1 MLIKFSSIKNQR
13 YKYKHK
19 NRSSTIFKPYKLPL
33 TSFRKIQL
41 IAFRTVNLFL
51 FHIKT
56 AINYISK
63 ILSLRAKLSRK
74 MRFRKKKLTES
85 FQKTDLMFSNAN
97 KIFTY
102 TNQQNFKIKS
112 YFLIKKKVKKY
123 LLINLPKI
131 PLSKKPLNM
140 RMGKGKGGVK
150 SWIIKINAGTPFI
163 TLKSTKFRRNI
174 FILNSLFKLLPI
186 SFTNNHYPI
195 LFHPGYKYTFT
206 SWRY

>member
-150 SWIIKINAGTPFI
+150 S
-163 TLKSTKFRRNI
+163 
-174 FILNSLFKLLPI
+174 
-186 SFTNNHYPI
+186 
-195 LFHPGYKYTFT
+195 
-206 SWRY
+206 

>member
-1 MLIKFSSIKNQR
+1 MGPKWTACKA
-13 YKYKHK
+13 
-19 NRSSTIFKPYKLPL
+19 T
-33 TSFRKIQL
+33 
-41 IAFRTVNLFL
+41 FRTVNLFL
-51 FHIKT
+51 FHVKT

-74 MRFRKKKLTES
+74 MRFRKKKLNES

-102 TNQQNFKIKS
+102 NSQQKFKIKS
-112 YFLIKKKVKKY
+112 YFLIKKKIKKY
-123 LLINLPKI
+123 LIINLPQI

-150 SWIIKINAGTPFI
+150 SWVVRINAGTPFI
-163 TLKSTKFRRNI
+163 TLKSTKFKRNI
-174 FILNSLFKLLPI
+174 FILNNLSKLLPT
-186 SFTNNHYPI
+186 SFTRNHYP
-195 LFHPGYKYTFT
+195 LLRHPSYKYRFN